1 MKFLKITEENF
12 IQEMK
17 SGNEKS
23 LDYVIDNY
31 AWIIKTVLKN
41 HLHYIPNYYEDCM
54 NDCLLA
60 IWENIDSY
68 SPEISAFKN
77 WVGGIAKYK
86 AIDYKRKYLKEMKN
100 KNIEDEIIPVEDK
113 SLEKIISKEISEETE
128 EMLNLLSPEDKN
140 IFKKLYIEEF
150 NMDEVSDKTGLTK
163 SVIYNRISRGR
174 KKIKNLF
181 NLKGGKDS
189 EKV

>member
-1 MKFLKITEENF
+1 
-12 IQEMK
+12 
-17 SGNEKS
+17 
-23 LDYVIDNY
+23 
-31 AWIIKTVLKN
+31 
-41 HLHYIPNYYEDCM
+41 
-54 NDCLLA
+54 
-60 IWENIDSY
+60 
-68 SPEISAFKN
+68 
-77 WVGGIAKYK
+77 
-86 AIDYKRKYLKEMKN
+86 MKN

-174 KKIKNLF
+174 NKIKNLF

>member
-68 SPEISAFKN
+68 SPKISTFKN

-174 KKIKNLF
+174 NKIKNLF

>member
-1 MKFLKITEENF
+1 VKFLKITEENF

-68 SPEISAFKN
+68 SPEISTFKN

-140 IFKKLYIEEF
+140 IFKKIYIEEF

-174 KKIKNLF
+174 NKIKNLF

>member
-174 KKIKNLF
+174 NKIKNLF